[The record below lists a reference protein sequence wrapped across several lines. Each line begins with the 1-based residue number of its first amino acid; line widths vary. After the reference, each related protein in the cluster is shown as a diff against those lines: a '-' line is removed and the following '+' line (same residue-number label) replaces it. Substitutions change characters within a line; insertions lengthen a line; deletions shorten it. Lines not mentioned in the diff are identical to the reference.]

1 MVTNS
6 PTRRRARVAG
16 ALTATAALALS
27 VGTALT
33 IAPSAQATPP
43 GSKDVTATLFEWR
56 FDSVAK
62 ACTDTLGPKGYGFV
76 EVSPPQEH
84 IQGSQWWT
92 SYQPVS
98 YKIAGRLGDRTSFQN
113 MVNTCHTAGVKVIAD
128 SVINHMTAGSG
139 TGTGG
144 TNYSKYNYPG
154 YFGDQDFHSCR
165 TAISNYSDR
174 GNVQNCEL
182 VNLADLDTGSSYVQ
196 QTIANYL
203 SDMAGM
209 GVDGFR
215 IDAAKHMAASDL
227 SAIKSKMSNPSAYW
241 VQEVIY
247 GGGEA
252 VQPSEYTGT
261 GDVDEFRSATWLKS
275 AFNGGKISDLS
286 SWGNG
291 LLGSSQARTFVDN
304 WDTERN
310 GSTLNYK
317 YGNAYTLANV
327 FMLANP
333 YGSPNVYSGYAFAGN
348 DDGPPNGG
356 TVNACYSDG
365 WNCTHAWRQVANMVG
380 FRNAVAGTGITNWW
394 SNGNNAIGFGRGS
407 KGYVAINRE
416 SGSVTQT
423 FQTSLP
429 AGTYCD
435 VEHGDPTTGGGCT
448 GATYTVGGDGRFTAT
463 VAAGEAV
470 ALYVGANGT
479 TASPSATP
487 SATATATATSGTNSA
502 TVFYSTNKNWAAYDI
517 HYAPTGGT
525 WTTAPGVAMDAA
537 CTGWVKKSIG
547 LGSATGLAA
556 TFNNG
561 SGTWD
566 NNNSANYALGTGNV
580 TVKDGVVGSG
590 DPCATASP
598 TATATATP
606 TATTSPTATATA
618 ATSGASF
625 AVNATTTVGQNIYVV
640 GSDATLGSWAPANAL
655 LLSSAAYP
663 VWKLDVSLA
672 AGTSFEYKYIRKD
685 AAGTVTWESGAN
697 RTATV
702 PASGKVTLSDTW
714 RP

>member
-1 MVTNS
+1 M
-6 PTRRRARVAG
+6 PTSAPARRRRLAAATT
-16 ALTATAALALS
+16 ALAALGLS
-27 VGTALT
+27 VGAGLSLAPTAT
-33 IAPSAQATPP
+33 ATPP
-43 GSKDVTATLFEWR
+43 GGKDVTATLFEWK

-62 ACTDTLGPKGYGFV
+62 ACTDTLGPAGYGYV

-84 IQGSQWWT
+84 IQGAQWWT

-98 YKIAGRLGDRTSFQN
+98 YKIAGRLGDRASFQN
-113 MVNTCHTAGVKVIAD
+113 MVSTCHAAGVKVVAD
-128 SVINHMTAGSG
+128 AVVNHMTAGSG

-144 TNYSKYNYPG
+144 TNYTKYNYPG
-154 YFGDQDFHSCR
+154 YYQDQDFHSCR
-165 TAISNYSDR
+165 TSISNYADR
-174 GNVQNCEL
+174 SNVQNCEL
-182 VNLADLDTGSSYVQ
+182 VGLADLNTGSGYVQ

-203 SDMAGM
+203 SDLLTL

-215 IDAAKHMAASDL
+215 IDAAKHIAASDL
-227 SAIKSKMSNPSAYW
+227 AAIKSKMSNPNAFW

-247 GGGEA
+247 GAGEA
-252 VQPSEYTGT
+252 VQPSEYTGN

-275 AFNGGKISDLS
+275 AFNGGKISDLQ
-286 SWGNG
+286 SWGSG
-291 LLGSSQARTFVDN
+291 LLGSAQARTFVDN

-317 YGNAYTLANV
+317 YGSAYTLANV

-333 YGSPNVYSGYAFAGN
+333 YGSPNVYSGYAFSSN

-356 TVNACYSDG
+356 TVNACYQDG

-380 FRNAVAGTGITNWW
+380 FRNAVAGTGMTNWW

-416 SGSVTQT
+416 SGAITQT

-435 VEHGDPTTGGGCT
+435 VQHGDPVNGGCT
-448 GATYTVGGDGRFTAT
+448 GQTYTVGSDGKFTAT
-463 VAAGEAV
+463 VGAGDAV
-470 ALYVGANGT
+470 ALYVGAGGT
-479 TASPSATP
+479 ATATPTPSASASPSASPTG
-487 SATATATATSGTNSA
+487 SGNSA
-502 TVFYSTNKNWAAYDI
+502 TVFYSTDKNWSAYDL
-517 HYAPTGGT
+517 HYAPNGGS

-537 CTGWVKKSIG
+537 CTGWVKKTVS
-547 LGSATGLAA
+547 LGTATGLAA

-566 NNNSANYALGTGNV
+566 NNGGSNYALGTGNV
-580 TVKDGVVGSG
+580 TVKDGAIGSG
-590 DPCATASP
+590 DPCATATASP
-598 TATATATP
+598 SASASASS
-606 TATTSPTATATA
+606 SPSVGT
-618 ATSGASF
+618 GASF

-640 GSDATLGSWAPANAL
+640 GDAAELGGWDTSKAL

-663 VWKLDVSLA
+663 VWKLDVALN
-672 AGTSFEYKYIRKD
+672 AGTAIQYKYVRKD
-685 AAGTVTWESGAN
+685 AAGNVTWESGAN

-702 PASGKVTLSDTW
+702 PAGGKVALNDTW
-714 RP
+714 RS